1 MGVPTGATRDRE
13 NRSQWMGVCVTGRA
27 ASEPRPVHH
36 FRTCVSFRQLL
47 LYTRY
52 AVERVCV
59 CETSG
64 LQYLELVCG
73 VKGEE
78 PLKN

>member
-1 MGVPTGATRDRE
+1 MGAPTGATRDRE
-13 NRSQWMGVCVTGRA
+13 NRSQWMGVCVTSRA

-36 FRTCVSFRQLL
+36 FRTVFRLGNCCCILAMQSN
-47 LYTRY
+47 
-52 AVERVCV
+52 VCV
-59 CETSG
+59 RVRRLDYISN
-64 LQYLELVCG
+64 LCG

>member
-1 MGVPTGATRDRE
+1 MNGRPNRCHTRQGEQVTVD
-13 NRSQWMGVCVTGRA
+13 GCVCHRPGRLRA
-27 ASEPRPVHH
+27 PAGP
-36 FRTCVSFRQLL
+36 SFQDLCFVRQLL

-52 AVERVCV
+52 AVERVCA

-64 LQYLELVCG
+64 LYLELVCG